1 MGLDIAHELKVMLRR
16 ARASTKSRGLEVDLD
31 VEYLSDLWEAQGGHC
46 AVSGLPF
53 TRETHTNAF
62 VKTPFAPSV
71 DRIDCSKGYLKGN
84 VRLVCVISN
93 FALNE
98 WGDNVLRRLAHGVV
112 ATEKEV
118 HKDWFRDQKRKL
130 RQAEAKA
137 ISMTGSDLVS
147 QRRVI
152 AGLKRALTMGP
163 ARLGGAA
170 ITANRTMRPVPVKGT
185 Q

>member
-1 MGLDIAHELKVMLRR
+1 MNLDIAYELKAMLRR
-16 ARASTKSRGLEVDLD
+16 ARGATKSRGLDVDLD
-31 VEYLSDLWEAQGGHC
+31 VEHLSSLWEEQGGRC

-53 TRETHTNAF
+53 TRETYENAF

-71 DRIDCSKGYLKGN
+71 DRVDCSKGYLKGN

-118 HKDWFRDQKRKL
+118 HKVWFRNQKRKL
-130 RQAEAKA
+130 HQAEAKVVTL
-137 ISMTGSDLVS
+137 TGSDLVR

-170 ITANRTMRPVPVKGT
+170 LTANRTMRPAPAKGR

>member
-1 MGLDIAHELKVMLRR
+1 MDLDITYELKAMLRR
-16 ARASTKSRGLEVDLD
+16 ARGSVKSRGLEVDLD
-31 VEYLSDLWEAQGGHC
+31 AEYLSALWEAQNGRC

-53 TRETHTNAF
+53 TRETYESAF

-71 DRIDCSKGYLKGN
+71 DRVDCSKGYIKGN
-84 VRLVCVISN
+84 VRLVCIISN

-112 ATEKEV
+112 ATEKEA
-118 HKDWFRDQKRKL
+118 HKGWFRDQRRKL

-137 ISMTGSDLVS
+137 VSLTGSDLLR

-170 ITANRTMRPVPVKGT
+170 KTANRMVIRRV
-185 Q
+185 